1 MNHVENTPYDYWQLT
16 CAHQGPSQ
24 RSSPRLHATHI
35 VLTSTVAGV
44 LRSNI
49 MHGSDSVDS
58 ANHEIGMWF
67 TPAELI
73 GWTSHSY
80 NMIYE

>member
-16 CAHQGPSQ
+16 RPKPALLAP
-24 RSSPRLHATHI
+24 
-35 VLTSTVAGV
+35 AGRRARAPPDAMGAGAV
-44 LRSNI
+44 RSNI
-49 MHGSDSVDS
+49 MHGSDSVES
-58 ANHEIGMWF
+58 AAHEIGMWF

>member
-1 MNHVENTPYDYWQLT
+1 MH
-16 CAHQGPSQ
+16 ARGPKSA
-24 RSSPRLHATHI
+24 SSLLRLELRAFVSCRRLL
-35 VLTSTVAGV
+35 VLC
-44 LRSNI
+44 SNI
-49 MHGSDSVDS
+49 MHGSDSVES
-58 ANHEIGMWF
+58 AAHEIGMWF

>member
-1 MNHVENTPYDYWQLT
+1 MH
-16 CAHQGPSQ
+16 AQGPVSVACFDLAL
-24 RSSPRLHATHI
+24 RV
-35 VLTSTVAGV
+35 VLAHVHV
-44 LRSNI
+44 LILCSNI

-73 GWTSHSY
+73 GWTDHSY